1 MPVEAKEFLRQ
12 YQEVIYNM
20 ISDCILS
27 DPKGC
32 KGLTE
37 KHPYC
42 GSSLCPFYKTVAM
55 ERRSQEKCQ
64 KRAEKTKYVFEPCY
78 DVGVK

>member
-1 MPVEAKEFLRQ
+1 
-12 YQEVIYNM
+12 M

-27 DPKGC
+27 TPKGC
-32 KGLTE
+32 KGL
-37 KHPYC
+37 KKRDPHC
-42 GSSLCPFYKTVAM
+42 GTTFCPFYKTVEM

-64 KRAEKTKYVFEPCY
+64 KRAAKTKYVFEPCY

>member
-1 MPVEAKEFLRQ
+1 
-12 YQEVIYNM
+12 M
-20 ISDCILS
+20 ISDCILAGNG
-27 DPKGC
+27 KC
-32 KGLTE
+32 LGLT
-37 KHPYC
+37 KRDPHC